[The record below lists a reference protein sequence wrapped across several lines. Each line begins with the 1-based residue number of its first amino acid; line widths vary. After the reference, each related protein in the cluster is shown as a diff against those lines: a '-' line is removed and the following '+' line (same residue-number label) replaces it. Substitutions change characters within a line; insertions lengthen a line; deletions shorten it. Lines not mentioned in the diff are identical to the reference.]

1 MAHGDRRPG
10 VSWRGAVR
18 AAAVALAGAA
28 AALHLTSR
36 SVLADLAGIAAG
48 RTGR

>member
-1 MAHGDRRPG
+1 MIKCGHGA
-10 VSWRGAVR
+10 RG
-18 AAAVALAGAA
+18 LGLSPAA

-36 SVLADLAGIAAG
+36 SVLALAGIAAG